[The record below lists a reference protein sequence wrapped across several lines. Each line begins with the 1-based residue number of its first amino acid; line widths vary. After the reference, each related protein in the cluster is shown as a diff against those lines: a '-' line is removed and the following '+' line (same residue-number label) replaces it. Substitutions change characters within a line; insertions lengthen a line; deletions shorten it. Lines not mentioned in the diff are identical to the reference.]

1 MTTAHD
7 NSHWPYHF
15 PFATLNNCN
24 KLRQLARSPLHV
36 RPRSMPRQL
45 APSPFHAYVPVPC
58 LQQPLPVFWTVSEM
72 EAQAGAGWF

>member
-24 KLRQLARSPLHV
+24 KL
-36 RPRSMPRQL
+36 RQL